1 MRSLV
6 NGTGQNHH
14 PGATL
19 PLAEAEGTRLRL
31 IAGTGWGL
39 AAPVAVSSPL
49 FYASPALAPG
59 AALPLPEEHEERG
72 AYVVQGG
79 AAGVGSDRLPRDFQR
94 LSRRFA
100 INAARMP

>member
-14 PGATL
+14 PGTTL

-49 FYASPALAPG
+49 FYAGPALAPG
-59 AALPLPEEHEERG
+59 TAPRSTRSAAPTWCRAPPLGSAVIFCPETFS
-72 AYVVQGG
+72 VC
-79 AAGVGSDRLPRDFQR
+79 
-94 LSRRFA
+94 
-100 INAARMP
+100 